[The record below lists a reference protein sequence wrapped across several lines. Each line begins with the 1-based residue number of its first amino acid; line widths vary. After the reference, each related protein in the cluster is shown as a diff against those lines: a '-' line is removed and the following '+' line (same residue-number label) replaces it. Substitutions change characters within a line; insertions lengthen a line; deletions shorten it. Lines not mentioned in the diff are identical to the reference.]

1 MSVDAYV
8 FDAYGTLFDVHSA
21 INRHAAAI
29 GSRSDALSALWRQKQ
44 LEYTWVRALAGRYRD
59 FAALT
64 EEALDFA
71 LATVAPEHAALKP
84 ALLAAYRRLDPY
96 PEVHAVLA
104 GLQASGKRIAVLSN
118 GTPSMLAENIASA
131 GVGQFIEATF
141 SVDALRTYK
150 TAPEVYA
157 FACSQLKLAPAAISF
172 QSSNRWDIAGAVA
185 AGLRAVWINR
195 RGQPDEYRDLPP
207 VATIATLD
215 GLRRLAEQPSPNGL

>member
-21 INRHAAAI
+21 ISRHAVAI

-71 LATVAPEHAALKP
+71 LATVAPEQVALKP
-84 ALLAAYRRLDPY
+84 VLLEAYRRLDPY
-96 PEVHAVLA
+96 PEVRAVLTR
-104 GLQASGKRIAVLSN
+104 LKASGKRIAILSN
-118 GTPSMLAENIASA
+118 GTPTMLAENVASA
-131 GVGQFIEATF
+131 GIGQLIDATL

-150 TAPEVYA
+150 TAPAVYA
-157 FACSQLKLAPAAISF
+157 LACSQLKLAPAAISF

-195 RGQPDEYRDLPP
+195 RGQPDEYRDLAP
-207 VATIATLD
+207 VATIATLE
-215 GLRRLAEQPSPNGL
+215 GLYALG